1 MSWKDRLRPT
11 IKLTSPEG
19 NVFEALWAGN
29 QRTLA
34 KKLGIFE
41 YSKVKGAVVQD
52 HDVGAMQYP
61 LTFFFD
67 GDDHDVEANRF
78 IKACEENGR
87 WEIIHPVRGKLKLQL
102 VSVTESINPIESGNV
117 TQFETSWIAAI
128 DDAVIKSTSQLSAE
142 IANQADIT
150 NLTAADQLSEN
161 IKQDKFTEK
170 LALAST
176 MDKIVNAAKTNLA
189 PLYETLAEVN
199 AQVQSIYRGVQDTIT
214 QVTVDVLSLAGQVQN
229 LVQFPALVSDDI
241 DARLN
246 AYSGFIAEAL
256 NISTGDDLTNR
267 GKNVVSI
274 QEVALTAAIIATAS
288 VVITGDLKTR
298 KQAIESIESISA
310 LFVDITDGLD
320 DIQEAFKDNDIDIQ
334 YFSQSSS
341 FSDASIIVAQASAYL
356 LKRSFDLAIERRFTI
371 ERPRAPIEITIT
383 EYGDLGA
390 DDANLDLFIA
400 ANSLKNIDIL
410 ILPAGREVV
419 VYV

>member
-1 MSWKDRLRPT
+1 MGWKDRLRPT
-11 IKLTSPEG
+11 IKLTSPDG

-67 GDDHDVEANRF
+67 GDDHDVEADRF

-161 IKQDKFTEK
+161 VKQDKFTEK

-176 MDKIVNAAKTNLA
+176 MDKIVNAVKTNLA

-214 QVTVDVLSLAGQVQN
+214 QVTVDVLSLAGQIQN

-267 GKNVVSI
+267 GKNIVSI
-274 QEVALTAAIIATAS
+274 QEVALTAAIIATAN

-356 LKRSFDLAIERRFTI
+356 LKRSFDLAIERKFTT

>member
-67 GDDHDVEANRF
+67 GDDHDVEADRF

-161 IKQDKFTEK
+161 VKQDKFTEK

-176 MDKIVNAAKTNLA
+176 MDKIVNAVKTNLA

-214 QVTVDVLSLAGQVQN
+214 QVTVDVLSLAGQIQN

-256 NISTGDDLTNR
+256 NISTCDDLTNR
-267 GKNVVSI
+267 GKNIVSI
-274 QEVALTAAIIATAS
+274 QEVALTAAIIATAN
-288 VVITGDLKTR
+288 VVITGNLKTR

-356 LKRSFDLAIERRFTI
+356 LKRSFDLAIERKFTT

-400 ANSLKNIDIL
+400 ANNLKNIDIL

>member
-19 NVFEALWAGN
+19 NEFEVLWAGN

-67 GDDHDVEANRF
+67 GDDHDVEADRF
-78 IKACEENGR
+78 IRACEENGR
-87 WEIIHPVRGKLKLQL
+87 WEVVHPVRGKLKLQL
-102 VSVTESINPIESGNV
+102 ISVTESINPVESGNV
-117 TQFETSWIAAI
+117 TQFETSWIEPI
-128 DDAVIKSTSQLSAE
+128 EDAVIKSASQLSSD
-142 IANQADIT
+142 ISNQADNT
-150 NLTAADQLSEN
+150 NITAANQLSEN

-170 LALAST
+170 LAITST
-176 MDKIVNAAKTNLA
+176 MDKITNAVKTNLA

-199 AQVQSIYRGVQDTIT
+199 AQVQSIYRGVQDTVT

-229 LVQFPALVSDDI
+229 LVQLPGLVSDDI

-246 AYSGFIAEAL
+246 AYSGFISEAL
-256 NISTGDDLTNR
+256 DFSTDDDLTNR
-267 GKNVVSI
+267 GKNVVSVK
-274 QEVALTAAIIATAS
+274 EVALTAAIVATAQ
-288 VVITGDLKTR
+288 VVVTGDLKTR
-298 KQAIESIESISA
+298 GQAIESIETISG

-320 DIQEAFKDNDIDIQ
+320 GTQEAFKDNDIDIQ
-334 YFSQSSS
+334 YFSQSAS
-341 FSDASIIVAQASAYL
+341 FSDASVIIAQTFAYL
-356 LKRSFDLAIERRFTI
+356 LKRSFDLAIERRFTL
-371 ERPRAPIEITIT
+371 ERPRAPIEIVIS

-390 DDANLDLFIA
+390 DDINLDLFIA
-400 ANSLKNIDIL
+400 ANSLKNKDIL